1 MTKTTAQAVSDL
13 LRAAAGKLDESV
25 GVVQDCA
32 PSELDAYRRSVG
44 TVMAAIY
51 LDLLT
56 PLYAQYPE
64 IDPEKD

>member
-1 MTKTTAQAVSDL
+1 LLYENPMTKTTGQAVSEL
-13 LRAAAGKLDESV
+13 LRAAAGK
-25 GVVQDCA
+25 
-32 PSELDAYRRSVG
+32 LDAYRRSVG

-64 IDPEKD
+64 IDPEKA